1 MARGRCHSQ
10 FHGAG
15 AWPSLSSGRCVTT
28 RSKRPRL
35 EALGSDLHCFEL
47 QPHQRTETTPTHGSA
62 VVLKGRQRSAKAPT
76 SDKNSPGSERALHD
90 QLPWEETV
98 APTKQCRSKQN
109 YPRPGWREIASCKER
124 RALVW
129 LHVWIQ
135 VGCWRLPIL
144 KWFQWGKQKC
154 NMSWELENNAW
165 VVPNR
170 LASFFGRQINAHRTF
185 AQWHDLSN
193 STKPRETIEIVSE
206 FAQAST
212 LTPQNKTKIHGQTK
226 ETSRWPLKAHKSAR
240 LSNITTRTSQ
250 HACPK
255 TTAYAQ

>member
-47 QPHQRTETTPTHGSA
+47 QPHQRTETTPTHGTA

-76 SDKNSPGSERALHD
+76 SDKNSPGPERALHD
-90 QLPWEETV
+90 QLPWEQTV

-135 VGCWRLPIL
+135 VGCWRLPIV
-144 KWFQWGKQKC
+144 KWFQWRKQKC
-154 NMSWELENNAW
+154 YMSWELKNNAW

-170 LASFFGRQINAHRTF
+170 LASFFLVDKLMRIAHLRSGTISQ
-185 AQWHDLSN
+185 AALNLEKQSRLSQN
-193 STKPRETIEIVSE
+193 SHKPAR
-206 FAQAST
+206 
-212 LTPQNKTKIHGQTK
+212 LRRKTKQKYTDK
-226 ETSRWPLKAHKSAR
+226 
-240 LSNITTRTSQ
+240 
-250 HACPK
+250 PK
-255 TTAYAQ
+255 KQAAGL